1 MKNDQPPYLTQTI
14 TVYNPHYGDERICKC
29 GHPYHRHFDGYE
41 GNAPVGCKYCDCR
54 TFDEAALDER
64 SLVVDLDLIRRS
76 STPFLGFLKISENYN
91 DVSVLFPLEY
101 LNSLAQMSRRMRVLV
116 DKYPEVAHHSELLET
131 FISIAEEASNIDK
144 EGRLQA

>member
-91 DVSVLFPLEY
+91 DVSVVFPLEY
-101 LNSLAQMSRRMRVLV
+101 LEELARMARRMKGLV
-116 DKYPEVAHHSELLET
+116 DKEVNHHLPLLDS
-131 FISIAEEASNIDK
+131 FISIADEAEKFEK
-144 EGRLQA
+144 ESRLQE

>member
-1 MKNDQPPYLTQTI
+1 MKNDQQPYLTQTI

-91 DVSVLFPLEY
+91 DVSVVFPLEY
-101 LNSLAQMSRRMRVLV
+101 LEELARMARRMKGLV
-116 DKYPEVAHHSELLET
+116 DKEVNHHLPLLDS
-131 FISIAEEASNIDK
+131 FISIADEAEKFEK
-144 EGRLQA
+144 ESRLQE

>member
-1 MKNDQPPYLTQTI
+1 MKNDQQPYLTQTI

-91 DVSVLFPLEY
+91 DVSVVFPLEY
-101 LNSLAQMSRRMRVLV
+101 LEELARMARRMKGLV
-116 DKYPEVAHHSELLET
+116 DKEVNHHLPLLDS
-131 FISIAEEASNIDK
+131 FISISDEAEKFEK
-144 EGRLQA
+144 ESRLQE